1 MVPERRGSSRE
12 FPSGSQTLSH
22 PINTTGLCLHLP
34 ALGKRPSL
42 RLSALV
48 LAGAS
53 TGTRMGLQGRAEDG
67 WQMEKWARVDAAP
80 AMERLQRGEG
90 RIGFTLSDI
99 QTVDGWGGRGI
110 KKGVFRKN

>member
-1 MVPERRGSSRE
+1 MVPERRGSSQK
-12 FPSGSQTLSH
+12 FPSGSQTF
-22 PINTTGLCLHLP
+22 PPPFNTTGLYLQPP

-67 WQMEKWARVDAAP
+67 WQMEKWAQVGAAP
-80 AMERLQRGEG
+80 AMGRLQRVEG
-90 RIGFTLSDI
+90 RTALTLSD
-99 QTVDGWGGRGI
+99 VWS
-110 KKGVFRKN
+110 VEE